1 MPVTFTS
8 SNVAELDGPAGERAK
23 LFLVGW
29 QRWNQWR
36 PPPKTESGRQKRRS
50 NDGRGVEMQ
59 RQDAAHATEEW
70 THPSFV
76 NEKNLYYGTLRK
88 FDFELILTFPLKFLA
103 HAQWD
108 AVLHGRLELALNQ

>member
-1 MPVTFTS
+1 MNTFVEDTTKK
-8 SNVAELDGPAGERAK
+8 NVREALQ
-23 LFLVGW
+23 LYTLLHVW